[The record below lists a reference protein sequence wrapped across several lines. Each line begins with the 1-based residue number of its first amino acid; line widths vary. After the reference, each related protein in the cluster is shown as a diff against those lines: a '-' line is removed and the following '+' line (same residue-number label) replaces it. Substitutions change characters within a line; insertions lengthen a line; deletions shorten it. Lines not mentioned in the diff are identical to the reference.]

1 RIELPIHFHRQLI
14 NQMSEMKHY
23 SPDDRQHRPESHR
36 GELGFTLM
44 ETTVAL
50 LILMVVGLGA
60 ASLFFYAATNTS
72 TASDR
77 QLAMAV
83 AQQRVEEMRAVL
95 FTDAALNATAGTV
108 TNVTSAGRPY
118 LVNTVIT
125 DSTVVNG
132 QPTLKTIT
140 VRVTPQGAGPALARN
155 VASLFGSVTVTTERS
170 TLLLGPNR

>member
-1 RIELPIHFHRQLI
+1 
-14 NQMSEMKHY
+14 MKHY
-23 SPDDRQHRPESHR
+23 SPDHHQRMVESHR

-44 ETTVAL
+44 ETTIAL

-83 AQQRVEEMRAVL
+83 AQQRIEEMRAVL
-95 FTDAALNATAGTV
+95 FTDLTATAGTA

-125 DSTVVNG
+125 DSTVVAG
-132 QPTLKTIT
+132 KPTLKTIT
-140 VRVTPQGAGPALARN
+140 VRVTPQGAGPGWSRN
-155 VASLFGSVTVTTERS
+155 VASLFGSVTITTQRS
-170 TLLLGPNR
+170 TLLLNH

>member
-1 RIELPIHFHRQLI
+1 
-14 NQMSEMKHY
+14 MSQMKHY
-23 SPDDRQHRPESHR
+23 SPDDRQGIRESHR

-125 DSTVVNG
+125 DST
-132 QPTLKTIT
+132 PTLKIIT
-140 VRVTPQGAGPALARN
+140 VRVAPQGAGPGWARN
-155 VASLFGSVTVTTERS
+155 VASLFGSVTITTQRS
-170 TLLLGPNR
+170 SLLLGPNR